1 MVLSKEEREALE
13 RKIRMKMRERLK
25 GNANNSGLP
34 WISQQPESKQDSSE
48 QQSSEISPKIEE
60 LKNEVEK
67 LRKENEE
74 LRKESEELKKRVAE
88 AEAEAES
95 KNSEKL
101 SQILELLKKGTTT
114 DESLLTELNVLR
126 ERLEEYERDKNFLM
140 QQVETLSITLK
151 NLTDSLKNIKEE
163 ETKKEE
169 EKEEETKKEQ
179 KVKKKR
185 WWIWR

>member
-25 GNANNSGLP
+25 GNVNTSGLP
-34 WISQQPESKQDSSE
+34 WISQQPESKQKSSE
-48 QQSSEISPKIEE
+48 EQDSSEISPEIEE

-74 LRKESEELKKRVAE
+74 LKKRVAE
-88 AEAEAES
+88 AEAESES
-95 KNSEKL
+95 KDSEKL

-126 ERLEEYERDKNFLM
+126 EKLEEYERDKNFLM

-151 NLTDSLKNIKEE
+151 NLTDSLKNTKEE
-163 ETKKEE
+163 KE
-169 EKEEETKKEQ
+169 EEETKKEQ

-185 WWIWR
+185 WWILWR